1 LYRLF
6 KDKVDQAP
14 EKVGRKRAISEQVKQ
29 QAKNYR
35 TESFRVMSRMM
46 QESQR
51 ASSINSKPENN
62 LKSHNLNSTMVYSL
76 NPAKS

>member
-1 LYRLF
+1 M
-6 KDKVDQAP
+6 
-14 EKVGRKRAISEQVKQ
+14 KQ
-29 QAKNYR
+29 QQNNYR

-51 ASSINSKPENN
+51 ASSINSKPDKN
-62 LKSHNLNSTMVYSL
+62 LDKYNMNATMVYSL